1 MKTKEPIMRKCLFF
15 IFLFLCSC
23 LGKKDSFFSP
33 KEEIKGNW
41 LILYPQHILK
51 TAQQRKIYGKAQD
64 SIVNSIGLKL
74 VCFKSNGE
82 FLQTDSL
89 FGDHGKWTINDTGNL
104 KITSAG
110 KGFENFTGVLT
121 GIKNDTILIEEIVS
135 LENEPI
141 KLIWHLKK
149 ILPDNEEGDLLKSEV
164 NQWRLRSGRAET
176 DVEIRKR
183 IVSMLKYYSLYFKI
197 VSVESIYFS
206 PVRVF
211 LPFSYYQHGVGLKEF
226 NSMDD
231 FTICFFN
238 KADAK
243 RGYEILKEGFEK
255 TMARDFPSGENFVI
269 EYSRYFDILAKA
281 VE

>member
-1 MKTKEPIMRKCLFF
+1 MYKYFIF
-15 IFLFLCSC
+15 IFLFLGSC
-23 LGKKDSFFSP
+23 LGKKEYVFIP

-51 TAQQRKIYGKAQD
+51 TDQQRKVYGRAQD
-64 SIVNSIGLKL
+64 SIVNFMGLKL
-74 VCFKSNGE
+74 VSFKNNGE

-89 FGDHGKWTINDTGNL
+89 FGGHGNWTINDTGSL

-110 KGFENFTGVLT
+110 KGFESFSGLFA
-121 GIKNDTILIEEIVS
+121 GIKNDTILIEELIS

-149 ILPDNEEGDLLKSEV
+149 ILPGSEESSLFKSEM
-164 NQWRLRSGRAET
+164 NKWRQKSSGTET
-176 DVEIRKR
+176 DAEIKKR
-183 IVSMLKYYSLYFKI
+183 VVSMLEYYSLYFKM

-211 LPFSYYQHGVGLKEF
+211 LPFSYYQHGIGLKEF
-226 NSMDD
+226 NSRDY

-238 KADAK
+238 TANAK
-243 RGYEILKEGFEK
+243 KGYEILKDGFEK
-255 TMARDFPSGENFVI
+255 IKDLDFPSGENYVI
-269 EYSRYFDILAKA
+269 EYSKYFDKLARA
-281 VE
+281 IE

>member
-1 MKTKEPIMRKCLFF
+1 MRKYF
-15 IFLFLCSC
+15 IFLFLVSC
-23 LGKKDSFFSP
+23 LSKKDDVFIP

-51 TAQQRKIYGKAQD
+51 TDQQRKIYGRAQD
-64 SIVNSIGLKL
+64 SIVNYMGLKL
-74 VCFKSNGE
+74 VSFKGNGE

-89 FGDHGKWTINDTGNL
+89 FGGHGKWTINDTGSL

-110 KGFENFTGVLT
+110 KGFESFTGVLT
-121 GIKNDTILIEEIVS
+121 GIKNDTILIEELVS
-135 LENEPI
+135 LENETI

-149 ILPDNEEGDLLKSEV
+149 ILPDSEEGGLFKNEM
-164 NQWRLRSGRAET
+164 NQWRQKSSRTET

-197 VSVESIYFS
+197 LSVESSYFS

-211 LPFSYYQHGVGLKEF
+211 LPFSYYQHGVGMKEF
-226 NSMDD
+226 NPLHY

-238 KADAK
+238 TANAK
-243 RGYEILKEGFEK
+243 KGYEMLKEGFEK
-255 TMARDFPSGENFVI
+255 TKDQDFPSGENFVI
-269 EYSRYFDILAKA
+269 EYSKYFDILAKA